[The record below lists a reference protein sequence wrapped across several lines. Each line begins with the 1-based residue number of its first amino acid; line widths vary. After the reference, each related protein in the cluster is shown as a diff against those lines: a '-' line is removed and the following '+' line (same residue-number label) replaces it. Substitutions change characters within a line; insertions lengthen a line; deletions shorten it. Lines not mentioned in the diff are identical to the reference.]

1 MKTCDYDWLAV
12 FIQCCTLDRFK
23 QVRRIQRNF
32 KMANLMISSANTN
45 TTNFIG
51 PGLLTNYF
59 CFSSL
64 IFQKNLSIRVA
75 FELALTRID
84 FPE

>member
-45 TTNFIG
+45 TTNFIRAWA
-51 PGLLTNYF
+51 
-59 CFSSL
+59 SH
-64 IFQKNLSIRVA
+64 Q
-75 FELALTRID
+75 
-84 FPE
+84 